1 MLVNEPS
8 LGRQMSMAKKS
19 SAKTNKKKRPPT
31 SDINYLVTV
40 QESTG

>member
-19 SAKTNKKKRPPT
+19 SAKTNKKKKKKDLQQVV
-31 SDINYLVTV
+31 SII
-40 QESTG
+40 